1 MEVDASRRRRRSE
14 VEVLAQEGA
23 AVVERA
29 PIPRRRVRA
38 LDVGDDART
47 AVGAGERLRV
57 LGACVEIKSL
67 PCGFFTSRRAV
78 AVASASPTLAPSCNA
93 SSQSMPSAK

>member
-1 MEVDASRRRRRSE
+1 M
-14 VEVLAQEGA
+14 EVLAQEGA
-23 AVVERA
+23 AVVQRA
-29 PIPRRRVRA
+29 PVPRRRVRS

-67 PCGFFTSRRAV
+67 RRVRA
-78 AVASASPTLAPSCNA
+78 AQFDSPRHQ
-93 SSQSMPSAK
+93 QSKFSP

>member
-1 MEVDASRRRRRSE
+1 M
-14 VEVLAQEGA
+14 EVLAQEGA
-23 AVVERA
+23 AVVQRA
-29 PIPRRRVRA
+29 PVPRRRVRS

-67 PCGFFTSRRAV
+67 RRVRRNACSMAWQSGFLTVRR
-78 AVASASPTLAPSCNA
+78 
-93 SSQSMPSAK
+93 SQHGRVIAGK